1 MNLKYLWSFIQ
12 SNLLTIVLTATFLV
26 AAPQI
31 LGVFALI
38 VARPICVGIVLYLLF
53 AWRMYKIRRH
63 MEEQF
68 REAAG
73 EERPRRERTTS
84 DGNVTIIVPE
94 QHDKRINDDVGEY
107 VDFKEIK
114 EEK

>member
-1 MNLKYLWSFIQ
+1 MNWRDLWSFIQ
-12 SNLLTIVLTATFLV
+12 SNLLTIVLTITILV

-31 LGVFALI
+31 LGIFALI
-38 VARPICVGIVLYLLF
+38 IALPICAGIVLYLLF
-53 AWRMYKIRRH
+53 AWRMYKVRKQ

-68 REAAG
+68 RNATG
-73 EERPRRERTTS
+73 GQRPQQERTKS
-84 DGNVTIIVPE
+84 DGDVTIIVPE
-94 QHDKRINDDVGEY
+94 QDKRVNDDVGEY